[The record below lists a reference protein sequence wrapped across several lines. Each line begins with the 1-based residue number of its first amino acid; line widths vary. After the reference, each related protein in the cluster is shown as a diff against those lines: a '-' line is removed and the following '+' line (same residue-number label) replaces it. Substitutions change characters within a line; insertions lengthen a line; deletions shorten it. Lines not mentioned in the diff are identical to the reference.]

1 MKKAGFSV
9 FPNPSEGKI
18 EINVPGTTLKE
29 FKTNLT
35 LMEIDLSELPS
46 GTYYLNI
53 ENSDGKQVIKPI
65 QFSGRR

>member
-29 FKTNLT
+29 FKN
-35 LMEIDLSELPS
+35 E
-46 GTYYLNI
+46 
-53 ENSDGKQVIKPI
+53 SDFNGN
-65 QFSGRR
+65 

>member
-1 MKKAGFSV
+1 
-9 FPNPSEGKI
+9 
-18 EINVPGTTLKE
+18 
-29 FKTNLT
+29 
-35 LMEIDLSELPS
+35 MEIDLSELPS